1 MAPETFA
8 LDRWL
13 DRVRLA
19 VRALGVM
26 LLVVLIAMPAV
37 QVVLREAFRAPFI
50 GAEELTRFML
60 ICVVMVAVPY
70 TIASGASV
78 RMEEFAHA
86 LPAIVQ
92 RWLAMLIAASG
103 AAAFAVATV
112 SVAVAMLRNLANAT
126 PTLGIPYW
134 IFFSAALLGFAL
146 AALEF
151 AIILAKAWL
160 RRPLYVIIDA
170 ELPPDLP
177 DLGQER

>member
-1 MAPETFA
+1 MGPDTFV

-13 DRVRLA
+13 ARVRLA
-19 VRALGVM
+19 VRGIGVL

-37 QVVLREAFRAPFI
+37 QVVLREWFRAPFI

-86 LPAIVQ
+86 LPAAVQ
-92 RWLAMLIAASG
+92 RWLSMLIATTG
-103 AAAFAVATV
+103 AVAFGVAAV
-112 SVAVAMLRNLANAT
+112 SVAVATLRNLANAT

-134 IFFSAALLGFAL
+134 IFFSAALVGFAL
-146 AALEF
+146 AAIEF
-151 AIILAKAWL
+151 LIILAKAWL
-160 RRPLYVIIDA
+160 RRPLYVTIDA
-170 ELPPDLP
+170 EQPPDLP
-177 DLGQER
+177 DFAGER